1 MPYDWV
7 KREEDS
13 GEGELHLWPH
23 QSMNPKGFVLFIG
36 VTFALLMVPLLP
48 LLGSV
53 VLWGILPF
61 MLAALAAMWFALER
75 NRRSAQILEVFTLS
89 GDNAHLVRRNPRG
102 DIQEWD
108 CNRYWARAALH
119 ERDGPV
125 PYYVTLS
132 GNGREVEIGAFLS
145 EEERRALFD
154 ELSRNLKR

>member
-13 GEGELHLWPH
+13 GESELHLWPH

-89 GDNAHLVRRNPRG
+89 GDIAHLVRRNPRG

-108 CNRYWARAALH
+108 CTRYWARATLH